1 MFDTYYDD
9 YNDENDD
16 QKTSY
21 STNNEANVWRKNK
34 GSQSLAATTKSVNIF
49 YQTEPIY
56 MYTNTEI
63 VYFHDESLSQKVC
76 KTALYLCLHN

>member
-34 GSQSLAATTKSVNIF
+34 GSQSLAATTKSVN
-49 YQTEPIY
+49 TEPIY

-76 KTALYLCLHN
+76 